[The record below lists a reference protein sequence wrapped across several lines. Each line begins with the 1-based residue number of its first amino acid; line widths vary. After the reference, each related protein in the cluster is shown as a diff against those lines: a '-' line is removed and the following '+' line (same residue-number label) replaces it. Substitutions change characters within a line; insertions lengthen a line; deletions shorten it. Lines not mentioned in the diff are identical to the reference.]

1 MDQFC
6 RWNVDIYPSNLIR
19 TEFKLLVKQFA
30 MYDVKYIPSDI
41 ALTKIVKAR
50 MKIIKD
56 ARPRMAIIL
65 LTTCCPVK
73 AAIVATA
80 TK

>member
-1 MDQFC
+1 MD
-6 RWNVDIYPSNLIR
+6 ILPSNLKTT
-19 TEFKLLVKQFA
+19 TEFELQVKQFA
-30 MYDVKYIPSDI
+30 VSDVKYIPSDI

-65 LTTCCPVK
+65 LTTCWPVK
-73 AAIVATA
+73 AATVATA
-80 TK
+80 IK